1 MRDCTIFETNNKV
14 MSFEIKEP
22 AVAYTFPGTME
33 EFLSYTETQEDRYEF
48 YKGEVMLMAGSTKGH
63 SIITFNIHSKLNG
76 IFKPKGCMT
85 FQESVYLRI
94 QKENTLF
101 LPDAVVTCQPEDFSL
116 KTLYLEHPSIIVEV
130 LSPSTELHDRSGKW
144 QQYRQIP
151 SLRYYLMVSQKEPLV
166 EVYGRPHAQSLF
178 FFESFEGIEAT
189 VDLREMGLNIP
200 MQEIYDGIVFETTAE
215 LP

>member
-1 MRDCTIFETNNKV
+1 
-14 MSFEIKEP
+14 
-22 AVAYTFPGTME
+22 
-33 EFLSYTETQEDRYEF
+33 
-48 YKGEVMLMAGSTKGH
+48 
-63 SIITFNIHSKLNG
+63 
-76 IFKPKGCMT
+76 MT

>member
-1 MRDCTIFETNNKV
+1 

-22 AVAYTFPGTME
+22 AVAYPFPGTME
-33 EFLSYTETQEDRYEF
+33 EFLSYVETQEDRYEF
-48 YKGEVMLMAGSTKGH
+48 YRGEVMLMAGTTKGH
-63 SIITFNIHSKLNG
+63 AITTFNIHSKLRG

-94 QKENTLF
+94 KKENTLF
-101 LPDAVVTCQPEDFSL
+101 LPDVVITCHPEDFSL
-116 KTLYLEHPSIIVEV
+116 KTLYLENPSIIVEV

-151 SLRYYLMVSQKEPLV
+151 SLRYYLMVSQNEPLV
-166 EVYGRPHAQSLF
+166 EVYARPNSQSLF
-178 FFESFEGIEAT
+178 FFESFEGLNAI
-189 VDLREMGLNIP
+189 VDLREMDLKIP
-200 MQEIYDGIVFETTAE
+200 MQDIYDGVVFETSSE